1 MRRNELHEESTFSGR
16 SSPRRGSTDQNS
28 RTVRHSSAAKQCGS
42 PTPLVEHT
50 SLSLRIG
57 APKTETVRGSH
68 PDRVDWKRAS
78 ERARERSGEMIGVA
92 IETSTSH
99 AVARTRT
106 SQPVREKPSARRTLM
121 HAIAALN
128 CKLEDLW
135 AVASSK
141 SERKIM
147 PKFKISHSQAS
158 TTADLSLHHKTLQTE
173 LSTCERT
180 WRGETRLSKIWRR
193 NKTIRTIQVSH
204 WTFHKNTPGW

>member
-1 MRRNELHEESTFSGR
+1 MRFQDSNSCHKNARLRSAADIKSERGRKARAWSATMREPSPTCPLTLVSRVQRSLGCPDKTRRHSLALRLRRTELHEESTFSGR
-16 SSPRRGSTDQNS
+16 SSPRRGGTDQNS

-50 SLSLRIG
+50 CLSLRIG

-78 ERARERSGEMIGVA
+78 ERARKRSGEMIGVA

-99 AVARTRT
+99 AMARTRT

-128 CKLEDLW
+128 CKLGDLW
-135 AVASSK
+135 LLPAVNPSAK
-141 SERKIM
+141 
-147 PKFKISHSQAS
+147 
-158 TTADLSLHHKTLQTE
+158 
-173 LSTCERT
+173 
-180 WRGETRLSKIWRR
+180 
-193 NKTIRTIQVSH
+193 
-204 WTFHKNTPGW
+204 